1 MEIGAEAIT
10 VLPALL
16 LFMLSS
22 YLAFLTFQVVDSSAQ
37 KALLTLALGLFLGG
51 LVLAACWIYYWGIN
65 KKFQES
71 KSGNISRA

>member
-1 MEIGAEAIT
+1 MEFGAEAIT

-37 KALLTLALGLFLGG
+37 KTLLTLALGLFLGG
-51 LVLAACWIYYWGIN
+51 LVLAACWIYY
-65 KKFQES
+65 
-71 KSGNISRA
+71 